1 MSLSSLVVAIDGP
14 VAAGKGTIARRLA
27 EHFGFAHLDTG
38 SLYRAAAVRLRR
50 QGIDLSDEG
59 AAAAAAGGIEPRDLA
74 APELRSEATGLAAS
88 RIAAYPAVR
97 RALLDYQRNFAA
109 HPPRGAGGAVLEG
122 RDTTTVVCPD
132 ADLKIFITA
141 AAEVRARRRHDEL
154 AGRRIEAEFTAVL
167 RDLDARD
174 RSDALRAVSP
184 LVQAPDAHLLDT
196 TNLAINSAFQAAKRL
211 VEEALAARGTA

>member
-50 QGIDLSDEG
+50 QGVDLSDEG

-109 HPPRGAGGAVLEG
+109 HPPRGAAGAVLEG

-154 AGRRIEAEFTAVL
+154 AGRRIEAEFAAVL
-167 RDLDARD
+167 RDLEARD
-174 RSDALRAVSP
+174 RSDAARAASP
-184 LVQAPDAHLLDT
+184 LIQAPDAHLLDT
-196 TNLAINSAFQAAKRL
+196 TNLAIDSAFQAAKRL
-211 VEEALAARGTA
+211 VEEALAVRGTA